1 MKDDTKE
8 FLVCSAVTLA
18 GLTLM
23 VWGTNETTTFSA
35 EALNPGDPSTQR
47 HVHEYL
53 TSATQSTQNNP
64 EDSTMGGVIGG
75 VFLAAS
81 ISSGG
86 GAATYIIIK
95 CKNETP
101 YRPVERRASQI
112 YRGLHRGSATKLK
125 MPVLVATTKRCM
137 EDATRLFGNNDTG
150 EMMESLSV
158 LEELLEE
165 RKIN

>member
-8 FLVCSAVTLA
+8 FLVCSTGALVGT
-18 GLTLM
+18 TLM
-23 VWGTNETTTFSA
+23 VWGTIETTTFSA
-35 EALNPGDPSTQR
+35 EGLNPGDPSTQR
-47 HVHEYL
+47 HVHESL

-64 EDSTMGGVIGG
+64 EDSTMGGTVGG
-75 VFLAAS
+75 VLLAAL
-81 ISSGG
+81 SSGD

-112 YRGLHRGSATKLK
+112 YRGLHRGSATKLRT
-125 MPVLVATTKRCM
+125 PVLVATTKRCM
-137 EDATRLFGNNDTG
+137 EDATRLFGDNDTG

-158 LEELLEE
+158 LEELLEG

>member
-1 MKDDTKE
+1 MKDDTKGE
-8 FLVCSAVTLA
+8 LFSFACMLV

-35 EALNPGDPSTQR
+35 GALEPADPSTQR
-47 HVHEYL
+47 HVHESL

-64 EDSTMGGVIGG
+64 EDSTMGGTIGG

-101 YRPVERRASQI
+101 YRPIERRASQI
-112 YRGLHRGSATKLK
+112 YRGLYRGSATKLK
-125 MPVLVATTKRCM
+125 TPVLVATTKRCM
-137 EDATRLFGNNDTG
+137 EDATRLFGDSDTG